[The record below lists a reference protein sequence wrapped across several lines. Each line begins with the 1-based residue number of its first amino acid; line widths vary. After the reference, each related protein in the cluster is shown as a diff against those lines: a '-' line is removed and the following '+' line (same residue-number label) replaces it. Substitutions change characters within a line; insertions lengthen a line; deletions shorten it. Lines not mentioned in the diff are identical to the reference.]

1 MPVLR
6 NLYAQPIVN
15 ITTVQSW
22 TGYTWTGAQIVAERF
37 VSLGILSPKDKDA
50 KYGQSYIYKD
60 YIDIFSRNF

>member
-15 ITTVQSW
+15 VATIVSW
-22 TGYTWTGAQIVAERF
+22 TGYTWKGSQTVIERF
-37 VSLGILSPKDKDA
+37 ISLGILTPKDKVS

-60 YIDIFSRNF
+60 YLNIFSSNY